1 MEERVV
7 KHFEIDPFYIY
18 TTLTYSQMV
27 KVNEATNKTT
37 QPLTY
42 SQMVKVNE
50 ATNKIYACS
59 LSQSSN
65 CFSIK
70 DIITLPCLLVN
81 ELKQFVDFHVAF
93 LVFLRAAVEND
104 LGATIS
110 LNDGHG
116 IPTGPTRVVLEA
128 QPKYSSGG

>member
-59 LSQSSN
+59 LLSASIKSFKPLAIASIFATLPQSSASSSPSN
-65 CFSIK
+65 T
-70 DIITLPCLLVN
+70 IT
-81 ELKQFVDFHVAF
+81 
-93 LVFLRAAVEND
+93 
-104 LGATIS
+104 
-110 LNDGHG
+110 
-116 IPTGPTRVVLEA
+116 
-128 QPKYSSGG
+128 SSHKSPP